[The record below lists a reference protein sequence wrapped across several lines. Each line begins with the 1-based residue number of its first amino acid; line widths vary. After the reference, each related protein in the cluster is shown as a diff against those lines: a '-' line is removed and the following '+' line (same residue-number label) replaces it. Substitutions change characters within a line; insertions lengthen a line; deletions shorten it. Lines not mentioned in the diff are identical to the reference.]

1 LEDITVVWLTSC
13 VFGARP
19 SMWGFRLLGR
29 RKEMIFFSCDESLK
43 TNVDRDKCNQP
54 LFLRYL
60 RSNLSGIPHVLF
72 PKSQDCFPHKTD
84 TLFYSVVCGA
94 GKG

>member
-1 LEDITVVWLTSC
+1 MASPASSQLTLVTPLNIIAPTTMSAKPVHLWLTSC

-43 TNVDRDKCNQP
+43 P
-54 LFLRYL
+54 
-60 RSNLSGIPHVLF
+60 
-72 PKSQDCFPHKTD
+72 
-84 TLFYSVVCGA
+84 TLIETSVINPSFCVICVQT
-94 GKG
+94 